1 MKRYQ
6 KLRTSEGHKF
16 LVRMTDEEI
25 SARRAYNTALVVLP
39 LITSMVMFLLWVK
52 LG

>member
-6 KLRTSEGHKF
+6 RLKTSEGHKF

-25 SARRAYNTALVVLP
+25 AARRAYNTALVVLP

>member
-16 LVRMTDEEI
+16 LVRMTEEEI
-25 SARRAYNTALVVLP
+25 AARRVYNAAIVILP
-39 LITSMVMFLLWVK
+39 FVTSVAMFWLWIK
-52 LG
+52 TG